1 MSFLLIHCKGTDI
14 VKALALGARAV
25 GIGRPVLYGLASYG
39 QDGVERVLE
48 LLKDELEVAM
58 RLVGAPTLAYIKPE
72 MICTKNISDH
82 FAASPKDYLTLSAY
96 VPLSKF

>member
-1 MSFLLIHCKGTDI
+1 

-25 GIGRPVLYGLASYG
+25 GIGRPVLYGLAGYG

-58 RLVGAPTLAYIKPE
+58 RLMGTPTLADIKPE

-82 FAASPKDYLTLSAY
+82 FAASPKDYLSLDAY
-96 VPLSKF
+96 IPLSKL